1 LKLKDTAEAQMAG
14 FSGTGAFENVRLGH
28 QERMRAAFV
37 DFMGNAENASILEI
51 KLFPPSGYP
60 AGADLHASIAQP
72 KRYISSCALVPGGT
86 QAWRYTG
93 AEADSANGSSAAHRL
108 PYDDGYFDWVY
119 CDGIIERIGGEEE
132 QLALIQE
139 LWRVSRKG
147 IFVTAQNKR
156 HPVDFGTGRPFVHW
170 MLRNTEE
177 SASGQTST
185 GKTSLERKR
194 YLLDAP
200 GLEKLASTLPEQA
213 SCAIGHVRYLGIKA
227 HFFLMVSKKD

>member
-1 LKLKDTAEAQMAG
+1 LKDTAEAQLAG
-14 FSGTGAFENVRLGH
+14 IPGAGAFENVRLAH

-37 DFMGNAENASILEI
+37 DFMGNAENASILQI
-51 KLFPPSGYP
+51 KLFPPSDYP
-60 AGADLHASIAQP
+60 AGADLHGSIAQP
-72 KRYISSCALVPGGT
+72 KLYISSCALVPGGT

-93 AEADSANGSSAAHRL
+93 AEADPTNGNGAARRL
-108 PYDDGYFDWVY
+108 PYEDGYFDWAY
-119 CDGIIERIGGEEE
+119 CDGIIERIGTEEE

-147 IFVTAQNKR
+147 IFVTTQNKR

-170 MLRNTEE
+170 MLRNTGENQ
-177 SASGQTST
+177 SGQIPAE
-185 GKTSLERKR
+185 KNRLEKKR

-200 GLEKLASTLPEQA
+200 ALEKLASTLPGQT

-227 HFFLMVSKKD
+227 HFFLMVSKKK